1 MSSEGDPDPV
11 VVGTVVVH
19 APLTRRQAERLEPLD
34 LLADEPV
41 GLLAAWQRIEAMWE
55 ATVDRALTFGPAKL
69 EQRVNGE
76 WSFVETLRHLV
87 FVTDTWIG
95 DVVLEQP
102 APYDSLGLPPDFVTN
117 GRELGIALDARP
129 TTEEVLDSRRRA
141 MAQVRDLISRSST
154 VDLAR
159 RCVPR
164 EGRFQVVGAL
174 QVVVFEE
181 WAHHQYAKRDLALL
195 DSYSGSARW
204 RSSIGS
210 TGRSG

>member
-1 MSSEGDPDPV
+1 MSTEDASGPV
-11 VVGTVVVH
+11 IVGTAVVH

-55 ATVDRALTFGPAKL
+55 ATVDRALALGPAKL
-69 EQRVNGE
+69 GQRVNGE

-87 FVTDTWIG
+87 FVADTWIG

-102 APYDSLGLPPDFVTN
+102 SPYDSLGLPPDFVTN
-117 GRELGIALDARP
+117 GRELGVDIDATP
-129 TTEEVLDSRRRA
+129 TIDEVLDSRRRS
-141 MAQVRDLISRSST
+141 MRLVRDLISRSST

-174 QVVVFEE
+174 QVVIFEE
-181 WAHHQYAKRDLALL
+181 WAHHQYAQRDLALL
-195 DSYSGSARW
+195 DSY
-204 RSSIGS
+204 
-210 TGRSG
+210 

>member
-1 MSSEGDPDPV
+1 MSPEGDADRV
-11 VVGTVVVH
+11 CVGTVVVH
-19 APLTRRQAERLEPLD
+19 APLTRRQAERLAPLD

-41 GLLAAWQRIEAMWE
+41 GLLAAWRRIEVMWE
-55 ATVDRALTFGPAKL
+55 ATLDRAMALGPAQL
-69 EQRVNGE
+69 GRRVNGE

-102 APYDSLGLPPDFVTN
+102 SPYDSLGLPPDFVTN
-117 GRELGIALDARP
+117 GRELGIDLDARP
-129 TTEEVLDSRRRA
+129 TIDDVRDSRRRA
-141 MAQVRDLISRSST
+141 TAQVRDLISRSST

-174 QVVVFEE
+174 QVVIFEE
-181 WAHHQYAKRDLALL
+181 WAHHQYAERDLALL
-195 DSYSGSARW
+195 DSY
-204 RSSIGS
+204 
-210 TGRSG
+210 